1 MVFSMHRTLKRKRW
15 VCRKPSLSHHR
26 ARFCECFHPQPAHSF
41 LNQPNVESDIAKEM
55 AKQLQIPNEHRAIL
69 IRLGYDH
76 VFFRRNKAENHEVG
90 LWSWSQYQHLLFI
103 LARKTKPIVRESSVG
118 PRSQSDSLAGE
129 LLYGSRCLSLPLH
142 RDCLFRNDICR
153 NSVTTS
159 VVTPLL

>member
-1 MVFSMHRTLKRKRW
+1 ML
-15 VCRKPSLSHHR
+15 P
-26 ARFCECFHPQPAHSF
+26 PQPAHSF

-103 LARKTKPIVRESSVG
+103 LARKTKPIVRESSVS

-129 LLYGSRCLSLPLH
+129 
-142 RDCLFRNDICR
+142 ICCTE
-153 NSVTTS
+153 VG
-159 VVTPLL
+159 V